1 MRHGMTHRTLSRN
14 TAHRM
19 ALLRNLTAA
28 LFEHE
33 VIETTVARAKELRRY
48 ADKVITLGKSSSPAA
63 WRRAGGLLP
72 TPEARVKL
80 FGTIAARFADRPGG
94 YTRVLR
100 TRNRRG
106 DNAPLAVIELVGSP
120 KSILT
125 AEQVRLRAERKAVT
139 AARRRVQGELGRG
152 LGGLAMMPA
161 PAVEGVMRREA
172 SGVEGM
178 EAAVVEGREGGARGA
193 MQR

>member
-14 TAHRM
+14 TTHRM
-19 ALLRNLTAA
+19 AMLRNLTAS
-28 LFEHE
+28 LLEHE

-48 ADKVITLGKSSSPAA
+48 ADKMITLGKSSSPAA

-72 TPEARVKL
+72 TPEARFKL
-80 FGTIAARFADRPGG
+80 FGAVAARFANRSGG

-100 TRNRRG
+100 TRKRRG
-106 DNAPLAVIELVGSP
+106 DNAPLAMVELVGSA

-125 AEQVRLRAERKAVT
+125 AAQVQARGERKAVA

-152 LGGLAMMPA
+152 LGGLAAASAPA
-161 PAVEGVMRREA
+161 MQGVLRREAAAVEGGGGHA
-172 SGVEGM
+172 
-178 EAAVVEGREGGARGA
+178 GGAERP
-193 MQR
+193 